1 MRIRVVAAVVVDG
14 GRVLSA
20 RRRPGRAR
28 AGRWELPG
36 GKVEPG
42 ETDAQALAREI
53 EEELGLR
60 IEVGAEVAVAEH
72 AYPDLTVLLVALA
85 CRITGGTL
93 VLRDHDDV
101 RWLGPDELHE
111 VEWAEGDVA
120 LLPAVRALL
129 ER

>member
-1 MRIRVVAAVVVDG
+1 MRIRVVAAAIVED

-20 RRRPGRAR
+20 RRSPDRAR
-28 AGRWELPG
+28 GGRWELPG

-60 IEVGAEVAVAEH
+60 VEVGAELAVSEH

-85 CRITGGTL
+85 CRITGGEL
-93 VLRDHDDV
+93 ALRDHDDA
-101 RWLGPDELHE
+101 RWLGPDELDQ
-111 VEWAEGDVA
+111 VAWAEGDLP